1 MQKSDGFEI
10 PYSGTLTKHSF
21 LSESSEDLKKFLF
34 LNWFLFLVLLQTV
47 PVWAQI
53 KNEEDSSLNIPV

>member
-21 LSESSEDLKKFLF
+21 LSESTEDLEK
-34 LNWFLFLVLLQTV
+34 
-47 PVWAQI
+47 
-53 KNEEDSSLNIPV
+53 IPLPQVVSVSGPFADCFRLGAN

>member
-21 LSESSEDLKKFLF
+21 LSESSEDLEKIPHAEM
-34 LNWFLFLVLLQTV
+34 VTV
-47 PVWAQI
+47 FAPYA
-53 KNEEDSSLNIPV
+53 DHFSLGAT

>member
-21 LSESSEDLKKFLF
+21 LSESSEDLEK
-34 LNWFLFLVLLQTV
+34 
-47 PVWAQI
+47 
-53 KNEEDSSLNIPV
+53 IPHPEMVSVSGPFADCSGLGAN